1 MTDLLPLELRLCDRS
16 FLDDAPKSRVLSFTA
31 PMAVLDKV
39 DRVLLLACATAVLQE
54 GPEEQAVNF
63 ARSELATHPNRVELA
78 ELAGTS
84 APFTR

>member
-1 MTDLLPLELRLCDRS
+1 M
-16 FLDDAPKSRVLSFTA
+16 
-31 PMAVLDKV
+31 
-39 DRVLLLACATAVLQE
+39 LLLACATAVLQE